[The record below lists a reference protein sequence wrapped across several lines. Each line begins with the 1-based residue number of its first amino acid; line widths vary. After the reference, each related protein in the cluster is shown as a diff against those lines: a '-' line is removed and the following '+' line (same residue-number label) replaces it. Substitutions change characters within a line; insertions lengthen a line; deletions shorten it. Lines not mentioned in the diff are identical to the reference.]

1 MATRTKKESVNKS
14 AATQQTASAQTVS
27 GSSPKSAVKFLNPFA
42 LTPKEERRKRLH
54 ELTGQLIEEA
64 KATGDSSNRNQLLL
78 RYYREQCGATVL
90 RTLEAWAAQ
99 GKRIRKGAK
108 AFLLWD
114 KPQASSDGGAG
125 EAGEPNSFFPMKYVF
140 DIRQVYSVN
149 G

>member
-14 AATQQTASAQTVS
+14 AATPQTTSTQTK
-27 GSSPKSAVKFLNPFA
+27 GPKAAVKFLNPFA

-64 KATGDSSNRNQLLL
+64 RATGDSSNRNQLLL

-90 RTLEAWAAQ
+90 RTLEAWAEQ

-114 KPQASSDGGAG
+114 KPQASGDGSVN

-140 DIRQVYSVN
+140 DIRQVYSIN